1 MILII
6 NHSLGAG
13 RVADGGRGS
22 GRGAVLKLED
32 LSVSFGPKR
41 AVRDLG
47 FEIEEGELVCLLGP
61 SGCGKTTTLRAIA
74 GLERP
79 ERGRIRVAGRVLSDA
94 SAVVPP
100 PRRGIGFLFQ
110 DIALFP
116 HLTVAQNIAYGMTR
130 AQKAADPGRI
140 EALLARIR
148 MRHLAHSYP
157 HTLSGGEQQRVAL
170 VRALAPRPRVVL
182 LDEPFSSLDASL
194 RAGLRE
200 ETVRILKDAGV
211 TVLMVTHDPEEAL
224 LTADRI
230 VLMRDG
236 SMVQSGTPDRLY
248 AAPVDAFTAAFF
260 GAVNRVSGTVS
271 GAEIRTRL
279 GPVANP
285 GFRDGAPVEVL
296 IRPDGL
302 TLAPTGA
309 ALPGPEMHVCSV
321 HFAGAA
327 SLVRLSAQHD
337 DPDHD
342 HFHARLPGLFRH
354 RVGETVRIG
363 IDESQSFVFDAQ
375 P

>member
-1 MILII
+1 MLR
-6 NHSLGAG
+6 L
-13 RVADGGRGS
+13 DG
-22 GRGAVLKLED
+22 
-32 LSVSFGPKR
+32 LSVSFGAKR
-41 AVRDLG
+41 AVRDLSL
-47 FEIEEGELVCLLGP
+47 EIAEGELVCLLGP

-79 ERGRIRVAGRVLSDA
+79 AAGRVGIAGRVLSDA
-94 SAVVPP
+94 AKMVPP
-100 PRRGIGFLFQ
+100 PERGIGFLFQ

-130 AQKAADPGRI
+130 AQKAGDAGRVA
-140 EALLARIR
+140 ALLERVH

-157 HTLSGGEQQRVAL
+157 HMLSGGEQQRAAL

-224 LTADRI
+224 ISADRI

-236 SMVQSGTPDRLY
+236 AMVQAGTPDELY

-260 GAVNRVSGTVS
+260 GAVNRVPGTVA
-271 GAEIRTRL
+271 GAEIRTRIGAL
-279 GPVANP
+279 ANP
-285 GFRDGAPVEVL
+285 GFGDGEPVEVM

-302 TLAPTGA
+302 RLAPGGGRAGA
-309 ALPGPEMHVCSV
+309 ELHVCSV
-321 HFAGAA
+321 HFAGA
-327 SLVRLSAQHD
+327 SSVIRLSERFG
-337 DPDHD
+337 DPGHD
-342 HFHARLPGLFRH
+342 HFHARLPGLVRH
-354 RVGETVRIG
+354 RVGEKVRIA
-363 IDESQSFVFDAQ
+363 IDPNQSFVFSGRRSRSAR
-375 P
+375 